1 MPTEYVL
8 QTPPAPELEEHS
20 VPPLKRPYVLPA
32 LVGGGLVIIIVAVVL
47 GFMLGK
53 SSGNPKTVAV
63 TPSPTPSPLVTQSVI
78 NPTLTP
84 GSETPAIVMLPDKQ
98 YFEDSYIVIQKA
110 APHAGLVLSVSRI
123 EQKQNFTQ
131 YTRINYFD
139 GKTWDRKSLLGTNQ
153 TVAIS
158 TNPLLRSW
166 NDPAVVQRTPEK
178 ELASISLPSQSL
190 SFSSTALQNEISLQS
205 LPGST
210 KFMYQGTGTILL
222 DGQREPAYV
231 FYSRTYSFNASD
243 LAYLLKP
250 NLLTSSWMV
259 FWDTDGT
266 FYHLDSHTPKNPTSS
281 AQVLKIGVRVDPGGV
296 IRKSPAVSSTIE
308 STDTAS
314 FYKETFGETIN
325 EEVLLSRANT
335 FDKSDKKAYS
345 WYLSIGEGSS
355 VKREGR
361 TVKGVGLIEQIAGL
375 VMR

>member
-8 QTPPAPELEEHS
+8 QTPPAPQPEER
-20 VPPLKRPYVLPA
+20 VITPLKKPFAIPA
-32 LVGGGLVIIIVAVVL
+32 LIGGGLLVIVIAVVL
-47 GFMLGK
+47 GFVLGK
-53 SSGNPKTVAV
+53 SSGDPKTVAI
-63 TPSPTPSPLVTQSVI
+63 TPSPTPSPVVTQSVI

-84 GSETPAIVMLPDKQ
+84 GSETPAITMLPDKQ

-110 APHAGLVLSVSRI
+110 TPHAGLVLSVSRI

-139 GKTWDRKSLLGTNQ
+139 GKNWDRKSILGTNQ

-166 NDPAVVQRTPEK
+166 NDPAVVERTPEK
-178 ELASISLPSQSL
+178 ELASISLPTQTL

-210 KFMYQGTGTILL
+210 KFMYQGTGTMVL

-250 NLLTSSWMV
+250 SLLTSSWMV

-281 AQVLKIGVRVDPGGV
+281 AQILKIGVRVDPTGV
-296 IRKSPAVSSTIE
+296 IRKSLDVHSTIE

-314 FYKETFGETIN
+314 FYKETFGDSIN

-335 FDKSDKKAYS
+335 FDKSDKKAYA

-355 VKREGR
+355 VRREGR
-361 TVKGVGLIEQIAGL
+361 TVRGIGLIEQIAGL
-375 VMR
+375 AMR